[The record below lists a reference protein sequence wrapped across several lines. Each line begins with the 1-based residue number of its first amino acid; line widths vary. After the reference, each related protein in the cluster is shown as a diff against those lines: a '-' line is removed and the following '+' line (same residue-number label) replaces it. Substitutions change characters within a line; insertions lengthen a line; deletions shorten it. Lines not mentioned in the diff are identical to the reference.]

1 VSGAPDAAAIDTLL
15 VAVGA
20 VPGAWLRF
28 AMVNHLAPRLPR
40 RPWATLAVNLLAC
53 LSLGVLVARLRPG
66 AVDRPWLLLLGTGFL
81 GSFSTFSTLMAELL
95 DDLRHRRPGQAMV
108 LLLVSLAGGW
118 LALRTGL
125 ALGA

>member
-1 VSGAPDAAAIDTLL
+1 VSDGAAPAATDALL
-15 VAVGA
+15 VALGS

-40 RPWATLAVNLLAC
+40 RPWGTLVVNVVAC
-53 LSLGVLVARLRPG
+53 LAMGVLVARLGPG
-66 AVDRPWLLLLGTGFL
+66 PADRSWLLLLGTGFL

-95 DDLRHRRPGQAMV
+95 DDLRHRRRGQAV
-108 LLLVSLAGGW
+108 KLILVSLAGGW